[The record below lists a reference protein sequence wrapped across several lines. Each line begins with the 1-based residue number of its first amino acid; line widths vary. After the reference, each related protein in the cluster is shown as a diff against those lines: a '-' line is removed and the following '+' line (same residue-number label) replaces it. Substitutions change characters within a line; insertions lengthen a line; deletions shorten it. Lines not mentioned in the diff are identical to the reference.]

1 MRAVHRDG
9 GDAEEAYYTVGLEAS
24 GLEVSTLASRLR
36 VREAT
41 GRVSDGVNLE
51 FMRNASAAAART
63 TTIDRATRFEW
74 IAKRKR
80 AVDFDARP
88 QDLHNI
94 AAGGDDAWKY
104 VRLLSVLAGRD
115 DGSGAPLD
123 DAALAALC
131 RHLAIVRDVYL
142 DVSNRRKGSSE
153 AHSAAQ
159 GGAAFFPWQS
169 DDYRR
174 HEYTVDWAAGCWSVV
189 FEPRGGGGGGDRD
202 ATLLLADAPTQPAKL

>member
-1 MRAVHRDG
+1 
-9 GDAEEAYYTVGLEAS
+9 
-24 GLEVSTLASRLR
+24 
-36 VREAT
+36 
-41 GRVSDGVNLE
+41 
-51 FMRNASAAAART
+51 MRNASAAAART

-202 ATLLLADAPTQPAKL
+202 ATLLLADAPTPPAKL